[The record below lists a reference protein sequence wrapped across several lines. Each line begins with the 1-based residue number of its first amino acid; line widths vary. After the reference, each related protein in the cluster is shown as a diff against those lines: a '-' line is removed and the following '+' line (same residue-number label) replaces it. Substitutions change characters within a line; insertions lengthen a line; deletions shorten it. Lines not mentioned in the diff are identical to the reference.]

1 MGLNSV
7 SGSSVKSPCGED
19 IANEVEVDKT
29 VEGADNCLAG
39 VLDVLDPVIVG
50 RSGVGGPY
58 IGPCV
63 WALDRGGEGV
73 SSSSLVGLRTEAGVR
88 TVDEAMDPGVLLAA
102 AAAAA
107 AEAEDTV
114 VET

>member
-1 MGLNSV
+1 M
-7 SGSSVKSPCGED
+7 C
-19 IANEVEVDKT
+19 
-29 VEGADNCLAG
+29 
-39 VLDVLDPVIVG
+39 
-50 RSGVGGPY
+50 
-58 IGPCV
+58 
-63 WALDRGGEGV
+63 ALGRGGEGV

-88 TVDEAMDPGVLLAA
+88 TVDEMIDAGVLFAA

>member
-1 MGLNSV
+1 M
-7 SGSSVKSPCGED
+7 C
-19 IANEVEVDKT
+19 
-29 VEGADNCLAG
+29 
-39 VLDVLDPVIVG
+39 
-50 RSGVGGPY
+50 
-58 IGPCV
+58 
-63 WALDRGGEGV
+63 ALGRGGEGV

-88 TVDEAMDPGVLLAA
+88 TVDEMIDAGVLFA